1 MFYQDNNDFMRDSF
15 YVGNGMNSTYPYNG
29 MMYGNMQNPYMQN
42 NYQIPMQNQANS
54 LNNMYPQI
62 YRIINPVL
70 NRVVSTSNTQFI
82 TEDNLNNMVDTIY
95 NIIEGDVSNL
105 MDMPINSAQGDDTVI
120 PSSQN
125 NTRATQ
131 NSSSNNERRGN
142 SNDMD
147 YQKNHNRLLRD
158 LIKILLIKELLLR
171 QKNNNINFQP
181 QMSMNYYDPRNYFS
195 TM

>member
-15 YVGNGMNSTYPYNG
+15 YNGNGMNSTYPYNG

-42 NYQIPMQNQANS
+42 NYQMPMQNQANS

-70 NRVVSTSNTQFI
+70 NRVVSTSNTQFM

-95 NIIEGDVSNL
+95 NIVEGDVSSV
-105 MDMPINSAQGDDTVI
+105 MGMPANSAQGDDTV
-120 PSSQN
+120 SSVSQN
-125 NTRATQ
+125 NTRAAQ
-131 NSSSNNERRGN
+131 NTSNSNNERRGN
-142 SNDMD
+142 SNTMD
-147 YQKNHNRLLRD
+147 HQTNHNRLLRD
-158 LIKILLIKELLLR
+158 LIKILLIKELLSR
-171 QKNNNINFQP
+171 QNNNHNFKQ
-181 QMSMNYYDPRNYFS
+181 QMPMNYYDPRNYFS